1 MPMIE
6 WLWRGWLAL
15 MITLSS
21 LGIAQAVT
29 DVVHQPPMPWRPDP
43 FGALIPADPAILA
56 GFTA

>member
-29 DVVHQPPMPWRPDP
+29 DVVHQPPVPGRPDP
-43 FGALIPADPAILA
+43 FSTLIPSDPAILA
-56 GFTA
+56 GLTA